1 MLADTVTMGLAAMK
15 EQEVGFIELPRD
27 MNFPETG
34 KHLTPRQSAV
44 QVMVPVDKV
53 FRRQKSWSFQLK
65 ADLAIVERGKGS
77 EELGRAGFVKK
88 EEVILKH
95 CNRSEGLHVCDVH
108 KAF

>member
-1 MLADTVTMGLAAMK
+1 MFAGSITMGQAAMK

-53 FRRQKSWSFQLK
+53 FRRILISSLFS
-65 ADLAIVERGKGS
+65 S
-77 EELGRAGFVKK
+77 EVFRQQESQFLRTP
-88 EEVILKH
+88 
-95 CNRSEGLHVCDVH
+95 R
-108 KAF
+108 